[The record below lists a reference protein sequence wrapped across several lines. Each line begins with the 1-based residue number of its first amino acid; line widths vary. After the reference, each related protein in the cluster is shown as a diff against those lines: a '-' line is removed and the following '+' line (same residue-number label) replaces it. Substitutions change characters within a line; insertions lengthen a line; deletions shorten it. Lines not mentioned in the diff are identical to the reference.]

1 MADKTRSYALFG
13 SPVGHSLSP
22 IMHNA
27 ALRYMGINAKYTA
40 IEARSPR
47 EAIDRIKGAGID
59 GAGITIPFKTAIMG
73 CLDEIS
79 SDALEIG
86 AVNTIT
92 NDNGRLS
99 GSNTDWRG
107 FIRDIKEAGLKIKG
121 KRFAVLG
128 AGGAARSVVFGL
140 IREGGIPVI
149 FNRST
154 VRGEALARESGCVFL
169 PLDELERMPAN
180 VLVNTTPL
188 GMHPRTEESP
198 AGKDLLPR
206 FEWVIDLVYNPLET
220 RLLREAREAG
230 CKTRSGLGM
239 LVHQGAE
246 QLRAWTGQEPPV
258 GLMRDVVESELK
270 RRAR

>member
-1 MADKTRSYALFG
+1 
-13 SPVGHSLSP
+13 
-22 IMHNA
+22 MHNA
-27 ALRYMGINAKYTA
+27 ALRRLGINAQYTA

-59 GAGITIPFKTAIMG
+59 GAGITIPLKTGIMG

-79 SDALEIG
+79 RDALEIG
-86 AVNTIT
+86 AVNTII
-92 NDNGRLS
+92 NDNGRLC
-99 GSNTDWRG
+99 GSNTDWLG
-107 FIRDIKEAGLKIKG
+107 FMEDLREAGLKIKG
-121 KRFAVLG
+121 RKFAILG

-140 IREGGIPVI
+140 IREGGIPIV
-149 FNRST
+149 FNRGA
-154 VRGEALARESGCVFL
+154 VRGEALAREFGCVFF
-169 PLDELERMPAN
+169 PLEDLARTPAD

-239 LVHQGAE
+239 LVRQGAE
-246 QLRAWTGQEPPV
+246 QFRAWTGQEPPV
-258 GLMRDVVESELK
+258 ELMRDVVESELK